1 MAKKDGDL
9 FDRLRQVG
17 LRREVAKTLSQTTE
31 NAGKKA
37 ERTARAA
44 VKELRAL
51 ADEIER
57 RLPGAAP
64 SAGATAQK
72 PAPARRPRATTA
84 RATRP
89 STAAKRSTAPAKPRA
104 TRTTTRSRAASRPP
118 AQPAQRAQPAPPAP
132 PAPEVSPTEGD
143 APTAEPQP

>member
-1 MAKKDGDL
+1 MLTQGKGPIMAKKNSDL
-9 FDRLRQVG
+9 FDRLRQAG
-17 LRREVAKTLSQTTE
+17 LRREAAKALSQATE

-64 SAGATAQK
+64 AADATARK
-72 PAPARRPRATTA
+72 PAPARRPRTTTA
-84 RATRP
+84 RAAKP

-104 TRTTTRSRAASRPP
+104 TRTTTRPRAASRPP
-118 AQPAQRAQPAPPAP
+118 VP
-132 PAPEVSPTEGD
+132 PAPEVSPAEGD
-143 APTAEPQP
+143 APTADA

>member
-37 ERTARAA
+37 ERTVRAA
-44 VKELRAL
+44 AKELRSL

-64 SAGATAQK
+64 AADATAQK
-72 PAPARRPRATTA
+72 PAPARRPRTTTA
-84 RATRP
+84 RATKP
-89 STAAKRSTAPAKPRA
+89 ATAAKRSTAPAKPRA
-104 TRTTTRSRAASRPP
+104 TRTTTRSRAAARPP
-118 AQPAQRAQPAPPAP
+118 AQPAQPAQ
-132 PAPEVSPTEGD
+132 PAPEVSPADGD
-143 APTAEPQP
+143 APTADPQT